1 MYFKFLKPYLQINLY
16 SMIMFLLEVKLKSEQ
31 IQFGR
36 EREREER
43 KPDIERI

>member
-16 SMIMFLLEVKLKSEQ
+16 SMIMFLLEVKLKSEH

-36 EREREER
+36 
-43 KPDIERI
+43 